1 MAALLDNLLA
11 FVRRSVA
18 PTRTAGVSG
27 TAIYGG
33 WIQQIEKDSSLTG
46 HDRYK
51 TFSDMLAN
59 TSIVA
64 AGTRYFLNLVAKAS
78 WKFEPA
84 DHPDGEQLAEAAER
98 ALTEDPRTPWHRIV
112 RRGTMY
118 RFYGFSVQEWTAK
131 RAADGSLT
139 FKDVAPR
146 PQITIERW
154 DVDQEGEVH
163 GVLQRSPQSGED
175 IYLPR
180 DKIVYV
186 VDDTLSDSPEG
197 LGLFRHLVNP
207 SKRLERFEQL
217 EGLGFETDLRGVP
230 IGRVPIEELA
240 RQIEAGTITDTDRAA
255 MVKPVI
261 DFIQNH
267 IKGPKLGLVLDSKPY
282 AGSDEA
288 QTPSSQRMWD
298 MELLKAGSTS
308 QEAVAF
314 AIERLNHDIARV
326 LGVEG
331 LLLGQGKTGSLA
343 LSKDKS
349 HNLFLVVDGALAD
362 LAAALED
369 DLLGPLWRLNGW
381 PVEAMPHLSTSAV
394 RYRDVTQIATTLR
407 DLSMAGAV
415 LAPDDPAVAAVRD
428 LMDLPKPPDGA
439 AMDAMLRAIADE
451 DLAESEEDA
460 RERLR
465 RQPD

>member
-1 MAALLDNLLA
+1 M
-11 FVRRSVA
+11 
-18 PTRTAGVSG
+18 
-27 TAIYGG
+27 
-33 WIQQIEKDSSLTG
+33 
-46 HDRYK
+46 
-51 TFSDMLAN
+51 
-59 TSIVA
+59 
-64 AGTRYFLNLVAKAS
+64 
-78 WKFEPA
+78 
-84 DHPDGEQLAEAAER
+84 R
-98 ALTEDPRTPWHRIV
+98 AV
-112 RRGTMY
+112 
-118 RFYGFSVQEWTAK
+118 
-131 RAADGSLT
+131 DGSTT

-154 DVDQEGEVH
+154 DIDREGEVH
-163 GVLQRSPQSGED
+163 GVLQRSPQTGED

-180 DKIVYV
+180 GKIVYV

-230 IGRVPIEELA
+230 MGRIPIEELGK
-240 RQIEAGTITDTDRAA
+240 QVEAGTITEADRTA
-255 MVKPVI
+255 MIKPVL

-282 AGSDEA
+282 AGLDEA

-308 QEAVAF
+308 QEAVAL
-314 AIERLNHDIARV
+314 AIERLNHDIARI

-381 PVEAMPHLSTSAV
+381 PVDAMPGLSTSAV
-394 RYRDVTQIATTLR
+394 RYRDVSQIATTLR
-407 DLSMAGAV
+407 DMSMAGAV
-415 LAPDDPAVAAVRD
+415 LGPDDPVVAAVRD

-439 AMDAMLRAIADE
+439 TAVDAMLRAIADE
-451 DLAESEEDA
+451 DLAESEEDV